1 MSAWLQRQAL
11 APAHV
16 RLVGRALRRRP
27 PPPNLADMPVAPVGR
42 PVTEAAVA
50 HELARV
56 GGELASLRRELR
68 RVGLACL
75 ITVFLFGL
83 HYAWPAL
90 RWLLLVP

>member
-11 APAHV
+11 APARV
-16 RLVGRALRRRP
+16 RLVGRALRRRSP
-27 PPPNLADMPVAPVGR
+27 PANAADMPVAPAGV
-42 PVTEAAVA
+42 PITEVA
-50 HELARV
+50 LARELARV

-75 ITVFLFGL
+75 ITVLLFGL